1 MAATLRLRPEAQ
13 SALDDLV
20 DEEGLS
26 ANEIINRAILE
37 RAARHGHRAKVRAAW
52 SEIDGEYAELFERL
66 RRA

>member
-13 SALDDLV
+13 NALNQLV

-26 ANEIINRAILE
+26 ANEIVNRAILE
-37 RAARHGHRAKVRAAW
+37 RAARHGHRAKVQAAW
-52 SEIDGEYAELFERL
+52 AEIDADYADLFERL